1 MRLGTVAAVLAVAAA
16 ARAQTAGALGGQVVD
31 ARSGKPVAG
40 AVVTVSGPS
49 LQGEP
54 NGATGEDGA
63 FEIGLLPPGSYTVT
77 VQRDGFQPLT
87 QGGLTVHAGQTIE
100 MRLSIVPESNQG
112 MAFRTVP
119 QIPEVPAASAETGG
133 VVTAEQMS
141 LVPYGRDSRGFEEAA
156 TAIPGVLADPLGLRI
171 AGAQPAE
178 SRWTID
184 GADVTDPAF
193 NLQGTSLLQDF
204 VQEIGVATGGYRA
217 EYGRSSGG
225 IVNAVTKSG
234 GNDFHGS
241 IFANWLP
248 LEASRKD
255 SGSGGQVISSRS
267 SLHYDLDVGAE
278 LGGPILRDRLW
289 FYGGFA
295 PQVRSTTV
303 ERVISRLLPGGG
315 TEQVDSKSYQF
326 SDARFQYI
334 AKLTW
339 QVQPDHTLVLSAF
352 GDPGRKSGPMGSLN
366 GNEESFLGAGSTGA
380 NDMSVRYAGRLFD
393 STVLVEAMGAWH
405 HATDT
410 ASGSVSTGA
419 PAIRWVPT
427 LNLLD
432 SRLGAGASAKVA
444 AACAPVAGF
453 DPCPVSSYSTGGFG
467 VPVDLTRDRFD
478 GAVKITHLFHAA
490 GRHQLKYGVDAMRDS
505 YTDVRTNS
513 GGAAVD
519 AFDDRYEVHVY
530 GPDATVKTRQFSLA
544 GFVQDT
550 WRPADNMAVDLG
562 VRYERQVMSA
572 IELNNVMPRLALIYD
587 FTGRGLSRAWV
598 SYGRYYQ
605 QLPLDLADRTLAA
618 VTFTESVYSA
628 QFRCGGADPRSCVL
642 ISTSSGV
649 TGGAAVD
656 PGLHG
661 MYDDQW
667 GAGGQ
672 YQVYRDVVVGLD
684 YLRREL
690 GRAVGMLSPDVLGN
704 PAVRRIYD
712 GVTLS
717 AAKPLSQ
724 NYLFSASYT
733 FSSWRGADGPPSV
746 FKLDAAYLYELDI
759 KTNLSFGANFRAA
772 ERNPWITTLDLRGG
786 YSRRVSRDY
795 TLGVTLDVLNLF
807 NQRSRLPLSARLGVK
822 LWF

>member
-1 MRLGTVAAVLAVAAA
+1 MRLAAVAALLAVAAA
-16 ARAQTAGALGGQVVD
+16 AEAQTAGGLGGRVVD

-40 AVVTVSGPS
+40 ALVTVSGPS
-49 LQGEP
+49 LQGEQKA
-54 NGATGEDGA
+54 GTSEDGA
-63 FEIGLLPPGSYTVT
+63 FEIGLLPPGTYTVT
-77 VQRDGFQPLT
+77 VERQGFQSFT
-87 QGGLTVHAGQTIE
+87 QEGLTVHAGQTVE

-112 MAFRTVP
+112 MAFRIVP
-119 QIPEVPAASAETGG
+119 QIPEVPAATAETGG

-178 SRWTID
+178 SRWIID

-193 NLQGTSLLQDF
+193 NGQGTSLLQDF

-217 EYGRSSGG
+217 EHGRSSGG

-248 LEASRKD
+248 LEAPRKD
-255 SGSGGQVISSRS
+255 SGSGGQTISSRS

-278 LGGPILRDRLW
+278 LGGPVIRDKLW

-295 PQVRSTTV
+295 PQVRSTNV
-303 ERVISRLLPGGG
+303 ERVVSRLVPGGG
-315 TEQVDSKSYQF
+315 REPVDSKSYEF
-326 SDARFQYI
+326 SDTRFQYVG
-334 AKLTW
+334 KLTW

-366 GNEESFLGAGSTGA
+366 GNEESFLGEGSTGA
-380 NDMSVRYAGRLFD
+380 NDVSVRYAGRLFD
-393 STVLVEAMGAWH
+393 SALLVEAMGAWH

-410 ASGSVSTGA
+410 ASGSVSTA
-419 PAIRWVPT
+419 LPAIRWVPT
-427 LNLLD
+427 LNLFD
-432 SRLGAGASAKVA
+432 PRLGAGAGV
-444 AACAPVAGF
+444 ACAPVAGF

-467 VPVDLTRDRFD
+467 SPADLTRDRLD
-478 GAVKITHLFHAA
+478 GAVKVTHLFHAA
-490 GRHQLKYGVDAMRDS
+490 GRHQLKYGVDATRDS
-505 YTDVRTNS
+505 YTDVRSHS

-519 AFDDRYEVHVY
+519 AFDDRYEVRVY
-530 GPDATVKTRQFSLA
+530 GPDATVKTRQVSLA

-550 WRPADNMAVDLG
+550 WRPADKWAVDLG

-572 IELNNVMPRLALIYD
+572 LELNNVMPRLGLIYD
-587 FTGRGLSRAWV
+587 FTGLGLARAWV
-598 SYGRYYQ
+598 SFGRYYQ
-605 QLPLDLADRTLAA
+605 QLPLDLADRTLAV
-618 VTFTESVYSA
+618 VTFTESVYSKA
-628 QFRCGGADPRSCVL
+628 RCINADPRSCER
-642 ISTSSGV
+642 ISTSPGL

-656 PGLHG
+656 PGLRG

-667 GAGGQ
+667 GVGGQ

-684 YLRREL
+684 YLRRQR
-690 GRAVGMLSPDVLGN
+690 GRAVEMLSPAILGN
-704 PAVRRIYD
+704 PAVSRIYD

-717 AAKPLSQ
+717 AAKPFSQ

-733 FSSWRGADGPPSV
+733 FASWRGADGPPNV
-746 FKLDAAYLYELDI
+746 FKLDAAYLYEVDI
-759 KTNLSFGANFRAA
+759 KTNVSVGANFRAA

-795 TLGVTLDVLNLF
+795 TLGGTVDVLNLF
-807 NQRSRLPLSARLGVK
+807 NNRSSLPLSARLGVK